1 MKIELFPNQKKDR
14 EYIYTKQAIAILK
27 QYGAELWLPKG
38 GPALEGV
45 NVGEC
50 PAPDMMIVL
59 GGDGSIIR
67 AAHRAAVLNV
77 PILAINLGRVGYL
90 AEVDIDEMERLC
102 QIFTGEYSI
111 EERRMLEA
119 TVMRGGAP
127 SGKSY
132 TVLNDA
138 VVSHGRVSRLLET
151 EVLCNGSS
159 LGYYHSDGFIV
170 STPTGSTAYS
180 LSAGGPI
187 LDPSLRGVALTP
199 ICPHSLHNR
208 PIIVPEESE
217 IEIRYL
223 SPSEVTAHLTV
234 DGEEAAEL
242 VYDDSVRICQS
253 PLITKLI
260 RLKRERVKSFY
271 DILRDKMSEIGS
283 PHLRTKG

>member
-1 MKIELFPNQKKDR
+1 MFESYMIPQLKSQTKRIDVRQFHFTPEEFRSAYRGMLNVHPELF
-14 EYIYTKQAIAILK
+14 YVS
-27 QYGAELWLPKG
+27 G
-38 GPALEGV
+38 G
-45 NVGEC
+45 
-50 PAPDMMIVL
+50 
-59 GGDGSIIR
+59 
-67 AAHRAAVLNV
+67 
-77 PILAINLGRVGYL
+77 
-90 AEVDIDEMERLC
+90 
-102 QIFTGEYSI
+102 YS
-111 EERRMLEA
+111 
-119 TVMRGGAP
+119 
-127 SGKSY
+127 
-132 TVLNDA
+132 
-138 VVSHGRVSRLLET
+138 
-151 EVLCNGSS
+151 
-159 LGYYHSDGFIV
+159 YYHSDGFIV